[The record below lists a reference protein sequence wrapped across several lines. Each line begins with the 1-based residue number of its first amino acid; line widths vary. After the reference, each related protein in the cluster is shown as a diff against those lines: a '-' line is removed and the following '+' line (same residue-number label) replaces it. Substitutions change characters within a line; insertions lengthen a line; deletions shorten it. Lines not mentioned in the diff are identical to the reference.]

1 MDYVF
6 TYECLIKLPPP
17 PLPPHHHHH
26 HYIRRYFTCIFFNR
40 PILLKTGVFDQVR
53 VDMGK
58 EWVLILFIQELL
70 SGFRENMDRP
80 AHVKTTSKKNLTI
93 ERIWPEVNSR
103 VNYPIKRVLVDLEEK
118 GILDMTNENV
128 QFCVS
133 WFTCGVAKVG
143 MKRFVDAWNRH
154 RIKGKKTVPAVY
166 CRNIY
171 RPGVITVNV
180 FKQRRTR
187 AELSHRRTEGN
198 VSAVCTPSQVNAFIL
213 GPSIILS
220 WPLVLSQRL
229 VAIGGRT
236 STETAVSEVKM
247 SRQTTLGRFGF
258 EKSIWHRNNVMETK
272 ACTRFSLNWVKDNK
286 V

>member
-1 MDYVF
+1 MSVRVMNNRAKSTLARPTGTIFFKYK
-6 TYECLIKLPPP
+6 CLIKLPGGRVVSGTRDHETGALAKPQLCERDP
-17 PLPPHHHHH
+17 YCCLVHQ
-26 HYIRRYFTCIFFNR
+26 IDSMFFQNIFNLLYLQLYSSSSYPKIFYLHFLCLYNR
-40 PILLKTGVFDQVR
+40 PILLKTGIFDQVR

-70 SGFRENMDRP
+70 SGFRENMDKP

-143 MKRFVDAWNRH
+143 MKRFVDAWNNH

-166 CRNIY
+166 WLNIY
-171 RPGVITVNV
+171 RPGVMLIF
-180 FKQRRTR
+180 FKQRRTW
-187 AELSHRRTEGN
+187 AEPTLL
-198 VSAVCTPSQVNAFIL
+198 I
-213 GPSIILS
+213 
-220 WPLVLSQRL
+220 PL
-229 VAIGGRT
+229 
-236 STETAVSEVKM
+236 
-247 SRQTTLGRFGF
+247 
-258 EKSIWHRNNVMETK
+258 
-272 ACTRFSLNWVKDNK
+272 C
-286 V
+286 

>member
-1 MDYVF
+1 MKNLCAIHAVF
-6 TYECLIKLPPP
+6 RDGYSGSIENWITLPSKNPIQ
-17 PLPPHHHHH
+17 L
-26 HYIRRYFTCIFFNR
+26 YSQFYR

-70 SGFRENMDRP
+70 SGFRENMDKP

-143 MKRFVDAWNRH
+143 MKRFVDAWNNH
-154 RIKGKKTVPAVY
+154 RIKGKPGNAV
-166 CRNIY
+166 
-171 RPGVITVNV
+171 
-180 FKQRRTR
+180 
-187 AELSHRRTEGN
+187 
-198 VSAVCTPSQVNAFIL
+198 
-213 GPSIILS
+213 PSIRKLQS
-220 WPLVLSQRL
+220 NTLKPLTEAVVPNEEHAVRMFEAQGGQLQREWRVGRDLLTGDNHARQQRKRFFLERHSFENIFTAL
-229 VAIGGRT
+229 VSGNPQPFKNGLKYFMRLT
-236 STETAVSEVKM
+236 YSM
-247 SRQTTLGRFGF
+247 
-258 EKSIWHRNNVMETK
+258 
-272 ACTRFSLNWVKDNK
+272 
-286 V
+286 